1 MIQQF
6 SSKFLAPT
14 KKLRRLL
21 VLMAIES
28 NANISQHAIGKRARL
43 SSAMVNNYMK
53 ELQKEKLITMSG
65 DNNRTQ
71 TYHLTEAGKQ
81 ELMELLGLYSVELV
95 EIYGNAR
102 SELRQIKN
110 INTSPETV
118 SCAGEK

>member
-1 MIQQF
+1 
-6 SSKFLAPT
+6 
-14 KKLRRLL
+14 
-21 VLMAIES
+21 MAIES
-28 NANISQHAIGKRARL
+28 NANISQHAIGKSARL

-71 TYHLTEAGKQ
+71 TYHLTDAGKQ

-110 INTSPETV
+110 INESVDTV